1 MFGTGF
7 EHKHFIVL
15 QDDFGLH
22 DFQTPGTEAVGEVVI
37 DIRTI
42 MTNGERV
49 LEGTVNREG
58 NGWFLALSFTFAHCH
73 LLLVIMRG

>member
-1 MFGTGF
+1 MFRTGF

-22 DFQTPGTEAVGEVVI
+22 DFQTPGTEAVGEVVV

-49 LEGTVNREG
+49 LEGTVSRGRNDL
-58 NGWFLALSFTFAHCH
+58 FLALGFTFAHF
-73 LLLVIMRG
+73 